1 MGERKYE
8 SVIADYEWV
17 VGMRHE
23 VRFASQWILNEV
35 RMKERT
41 GEMGEPWG
49 CLLGG
54 HRAPT

>member
-23 VRFASQWILNEV
+23 GDDFS
-35 RMKERT
+35 
-41 GEMGEPWG
+41 
-49 CLLGG
+49 
-54 HRAPT
+54 RALHHLDIHHVV